1 MEMNTMKMKV
11 VLLKDMRKT
20 RRMKRRRRKKRCW
33 SGLVLSDL

>member
-11 VLLKDMRKT
+11 AHLKDMRKT
-20 RRMKRRRRKKRCW
+20 RRKKRRRRKKRCW